1 MLNGLMFPDRKSD
14 GMMVN
19 ILTVLSLFFFFCLI
33 LFLFFHL
40 FFPVPQSFF
49 FLFLSK
55 AFLKWLTEGQREM
68 GEGRG
73 EKRKSEKER
82 EKWSDSQWRWVQ
94 TVTLRAEARE
104 HDGEGERDSIALLK
118 TNIFPCVARKG
129 HFLPRNQHQWKT
141 QTSCCQINWWR

>member
-40 FFPVPQSFF
+40 LFTVPQSFF
-49 FLFLSK
+49 LFISK

-73 EKRKSEKER
+73 GKRNGEKER
-82 EKWSDSQWRWVQ
+82 EKWSDSQ
-94 TVTLRAEARE
+94 
-104 HDGEGERDSIALLK
+104 
-118 TNIFPCVARKG
+118 
-129 HFLPRNQHQWKT
+129 
-141 QTSCCQINWWR
+141 